1 MRESQK
7 GGADPMGGDAFA
19 AVADGSIAVTVS
31 PDALLLLALAYMAGG
46 LYGTFGRALE
56 AAKRKFNQL
65 RTALPHA
72 GSAVDRNAAAS
83 AATEE
88 AAHQI
93 LGIKTHL
100 GGKKTKTRKKSKSK
114 SKSKSYKPKKVKKN
128 KNKAKKSQKKSRADT
143 PVKRGTNT
151 YRRDSQKGGAAGA
164 WRSGWFPAKQDVA
177 LFAESWTPVGAGGRP
192 ALREQDVDRAL
203 LLLALAFMAGGLYGT
218 FVLAMEA
225 AKRKFN
231 QLRAALPAW
240 GSAVDRDAAAAA
252 ATAEAAHEAARRL
265 LGVTTS
271 AEAAARPAA
280 APPPESDEDKFHD
293 AVEGPD
299 ELYPRLRRRVLRLP
313 RRGHP
318 LGTRRR

>member
-128 KNKAKKSQKKSRADT
+128 KNKAKKSQKKSRAHT

-164 WRSGWFPAKQDVA
+164 WRSGWFPAK
-177 LFAESWTPVGAGGRP
+177 
-192 ALREQDVDRAL
+192 QDVDRAL

-265 LGVTTS
+265 LGVTSS